1 MKKNKLTRNSY
12 KRKIILFAVFIFVSV
27 ALISTGFAA
36 WVLSSNAEHEEG
48 VGVSVG
54 TITEAN
60 LKITVNENNDKFLFE
75 PKADDTSGRV
85 HYDRT
90 NGTNSENL
98 SITITGKVEPM
109 SVLGALTYRI
119 KFNKSVVK
127 AFELEYVKLKG
138 IADPTTSEGSEFAT
152 TGEIKIT
159 PNQETGEFS
168 ITIEFEWGN
177 AFKGKN
183 PGYYYDEDPEGMRK
197 DLSEAKETLENLRAC
212 FYGYYDELQ
221 GTTGEERDTLIKSK
235 LTAPDIT
242 VVISATAK

>member
-85 HYDRT
+85 HYD
-90 NGTNSENL
+90 GTNSENL

-152 TGEIKIT
+152 TGEITIT
-159 PNQETGEFS
+159 PNQDTGEFS

-183 PGYYYDEDPEGMRK
+183 PGNYYDEDPEGIAK
-197 DLSEAKETLENLRAC
+197 NLSEAKETLENLRAC
-212 FYGYYDELQ
+212 FYGYYDDLQ
-221 GTTGEERDTLIKSK
+221 GKTGEVRDNIIKSK
-235 LTAPDIT
+235 LTATAPEIT

>member
-36 WVLSSNAEHEEG
+36 WVLSNDAKHEEG

-85 HYDRT
+85 HYD
-90 NGTNSENL
+90 GTNKENL

-152 TGEIKIT
+152 TGEITIT
-159 PNQETGEFS
+159 PNPETGEFS
-168 ITIEFEWGN
+168 ITIEFEWGD
-177 AFKGKN
+177 AFKGNN
-183 PGYYYDEDPEGMRK
+183 PGYYYDEDPEGKAK
-197 DLSEAKETLENLRAC
+197 DLSEAKKTLENLRAC

-221 GTTGEERDTLIKSK
+221 STTGEERDTLINSK